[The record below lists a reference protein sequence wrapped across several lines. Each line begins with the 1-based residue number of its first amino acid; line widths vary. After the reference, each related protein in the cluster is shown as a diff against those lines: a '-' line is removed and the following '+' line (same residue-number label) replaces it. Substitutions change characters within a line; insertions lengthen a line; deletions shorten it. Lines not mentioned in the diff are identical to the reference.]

1 MKAYKGFDKDLKC
14 REFQYEVG
22 KEYEEENSALCK
34 KGFHACENP
43 LDTFRYYRPTD
54 SRYCEV
60 DVDDNGER
68 NSTDS
73 KVCGK
78 HIKISAEIGLK
89 GVINAGVRFV
99 FDKCESA
106 TEENASGES
115 GNAAASGERGNAA
128 ASGESGNAAASGWRG
143 NAAASGNL
151 GNAAASGNLG
161 NAAASGERGNAAASG
176 WRGNAAA
183 SGWRGTAVV
192 TGFAG
197 RATALGEQCLAVAW
211 GEDSLARGTV
221 GNWIVVSE
229 RDDDGNII
237 DVKIAKV
244 DGDTVKADTWYKL
257 VNGEI
262 MEA

>member
-1 MKAYKGFDKDLKC
+1 MDGYTLTLVIIGVATVSYWFGCWWTNWTDQASENLGGMKMQRHYYAIVAEKHYDRVAMRSEC
-14 REFQYEVG
+14 NVAEVG
-22 KEYEEENSALCK
+22 DLVSGSNKTTVYSGYKVITEPRFVLYGTGEDDFLNALYW
-34 KGFHACENP
+34 GDIP
-43 LDTFRYYRPTD
+43 Q
-54 SRYCEV
+54 V
-60 DVDDNGER
+60 
-68 NSTDS
+68 S
-73 KVCGK
+73 KVTRDVWK
-78 HIKISAEIGLK
+78 LEPEKE
-89 GVINAGVRFV
+89 
-99 FDKCESA
+99 D
-106 TEENASGES
+106 ASDWS
-115 GNAAASGERGNAA
+115 GNAAASGD
-128 ASGESGNAAASGWRG
+128 S
-143 NAAASGNL
+143 
-151 GNAAASGNLG
+151 
-161 NAAASGERGNAAASG
+161 
-176 WRGNAAA
+176 
-183 SGWRGTAVV
+183 GTAVV